1 MGYPVTKQNE
11 RSTNSPSFDLMAL
24 RFKSVEKIEIV
35 TFDITIND
43 NLTEI
48 KDKINNAT
56 GLIKYLIYDHQYKQ
70 K

>member
-1 MGYPVTKQNE
+1 
-11 RSTNSPSFDLMAL
+11 MAL

-56 GLIKYLIYDHQYKQ
+56 GLIKYLIYDH
-70 K
+70 

>member
-43 NLTEI
+43 NPTEI
-48 KDKINNAT
+48 KDKVNNAA
-56 GLIKYLIYDHQYKQ
+56 GLIKYLIYDHQHKQ